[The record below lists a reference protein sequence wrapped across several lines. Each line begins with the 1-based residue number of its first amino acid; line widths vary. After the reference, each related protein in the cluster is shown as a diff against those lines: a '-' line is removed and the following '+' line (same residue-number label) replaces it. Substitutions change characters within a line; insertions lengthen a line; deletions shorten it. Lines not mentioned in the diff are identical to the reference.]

1 LTAEDEG
8 ALAGS
13 AGAEEASFYS
23 RQTRRVIRLSA
34 EVPRRLER
42 RRLLARLPKNAVCAE
57 IGTWRGDFA
66 QRILRSRR
74 PRTLHLIDPWEYRD
88 EDAYSSALFGGGAD
102 EGQGEMDAIYHS
114 VLERFRDR
122 IERGQVQVRRSRS
135 VDAAAA
141 FADGSLD
148 WVYIDGDHTYEAV
161 KADLEAYHRTVR
173 PGGLLAGDDY
183 GLPGWWGDGVTRAVD
198 EFAANAQ
205 LTIIGTQ
212 FLLEK
217 PR

>member
-1 LTAEDEG
+1 
-8 ALAGS
+8 LAGS
-13 AGAEEASFYS
+13 AGAGEVSFYS
-23 RQTRRVIRLSA
+23 RQARRVIRLSA

-42 RRLLARLPKNAVCAE
+42 RRLLARLPKGAVCAE

-66 QRILRSRR
+66 ERILRSRR
-74 PRTLHLIDPWEYRD
+74 PRTLHLIDPWEYRG
-88 EDAYSSALFGGGAD
+88 EDAYASALFGGVAHD
-102 EGQGEMDAIYHS
+102 GQGEMDAVYES
-114 VLERFRDR
+114 VLERFRSG
-122 IERGQVQVRRSRS
+122 IERRQVQVHRSRS

-141 FADGSLD
+141 FADETLD

-161 KADLEAYHRTVR
+161 KADLEAYRRTVK

-198 EFAANAQ
+198 EFAANAAD

-212 FLLEK
+212 FLLAK
-217 PR
+217 PH